1 MESHVAHT
9 DVVEDPIKLKTN
21 SESRPPSQKKIWVD
35 LDNSPHVPFFIPIKR
50 ELEERGYEVLL
61 TARDAYQVSELVE
74 FYGLNCRKIGR
85 HFGKNKFLKV
95 VGVVTRALRLIPFLL
110 KERPNLAVSHGS
122 RAQILASSLLGI
134 KSINIGD
141 YEFVQDLV
149 IFRPSWMIVPEI
161 IPTESVGSRKGNIL
175 KYRGIK
181 EDVYVP
187 SFKAN
192 PSVRNELGLTEQDM
206 VVSIRP
212 PASEAH
218 YHRPESDD
226 LFYAVMEYL
235 KAQPNIKIVLL
246 PRNSHQE
253 AEVRGKWP
261 DLISERRVIIPE
273 RVVDGLN
280 LIWFSDFVVSGGGTM
295 NREAA
300 ALGVPVYSIFRGKIG
315 AVDRYLS
322 ETGRLTLI
330 EDPAEIPAKIKLVHR
345 TGIGSFKSSNRPA
358 LQNIVEFIVSIAES
372 EDPKLLSPQQ
382 AAD

>member
-1 MESHVAHT
+1 MEAHLQQA
-9 DVVEDPIKLKTN
+9 DVVEDLTKLNTN
-21 SESRPPSQKKIWVD
+21 TESRRPSKKRVWVD

-50 ELEERGYEVLL
+50 ELEERGYEVVL
-61 TARDAYQVSELVE
+61 TARDAYQVSDLVE

-95 VGVVTRALRLIPFLL
+95 VGLVTRALRLIPFLL

-134 KSINIGD
+134 KSVNIGD

-161 IPTESVGSRKGNIL
+161 IPIESIGRRKKNIL
-175 KYRGIK
+175 KYHGIK

-187 SFKAN
+187 AFKAN
-192 PSVRNELGLTEQDM
+192 SSVRGELGLTDQDM

-226 LFYAVMEYL
+226 LFHAVMEYL
-235 KAQPNIKIVLL
+235 KAQADLKIVLL
-246 PRNSHQE
+246 PRNAHQE
-253 AEVRGKWP
+253 AEIRQKWP
-261 DLISERRVIIPE
+261 DLISERRVIIPA

-280 LIWFSDFVVSGGGTM
+280 LIWFSDFVGSGGGTLH
-295 NREAA
+295 RAA
-300 ALGVPVYSIFRGKIG
+300 AARGVPV
-315 AVDRYLS
+315 
-322 ETGRLTLI
+322 
-330 EDPAEIPAKIKLVHR
+330 
-345 TGIGSFKSSNRPA
+345 
-358 LQNIVEFIVSIAES
+358 
-372 EDPKLLSPQQ
+372 
-382 AAD
+382 

>member
-1 MESHVAHT
+1 METTLAT
-9 DVVEDPIKLKTN
+9 EPAGATEDQIKVGTN
-21 SESRPPSQKKIWVD
+21 LDSKESAKKKIWID

-50 ELEERGYEVLL
+50 ELERRGYNVLL
-61 TARDAYQVSELVE
+61 TARDAYQVSDLVE
-74 FYGLNCRKIGR
+74 FYGLECRKIGR
-85 HFGKNKFLKV
+85 HFGKNKLFKV
-95 VGVVTRALRLIPFLL
+95 VGVVSRALRLIPLL
-110 KERPNLAVSHGS
+110 IKEKPDLAISHGS

-161 IPTESVGSRKGNIL
+161 IPDASVGSRKGQVL

-187 SFKAN
+187 SFKAD
-192 PSVRNELGLTEQDM
+192 PLVKQELGIADHDM
-206 VVSIRP
+206 MVCIRP

-218 YHRPESDD
+218 YHRPESDA
-226 LFYAVMEYL
+226 LFSAVMDFL
-235 KAQPNIKIVLL
+235 KSQPNVKMVVL
-246 PRNSHQE
+246 PRNANQE
-253 AEVRGKWP
+253 AEVRNKWP
-261 DLISERRVIIPE
+261 DLISSRRLIIPKH
-273 RVVDGLN
+273 VVDGLN

-330 EDPAEIPAKIKLVHR
+330 ESAAEVPSKIKLARRNH
-345 TGIGSFKSSNRPA
+345 IPAFQSSDRPA
-358 LQNIVEFIVSIAES
+358 LQNIVEIVVAVAES
-372 EDPKLLSPQQ
+372 RDPKPIS
-382 AAD
+382 A

>member
-1 MESHVAHT
+1 MQK
-9 DVVEDPIKLKTN
+9 D
-21 SESRPPSQKKIWVD
+21 RPPLWEEQ
-35 LDNSPHVPFFIPIKR
+35 IP
-50 ELEERGYEVLL
+50 E
-61 TARDAYQVSELVE
+61 S
-74 FYGLNCRKIGR
+74 C
-85 HFGKNKFLKV
+85 
-95 VGVVTRALRLIPFLL
+95 
-110 KERPNLAVSHGS
+110 
-122 RAQILASSLLGI
+122 SSLLGI

-161 IPTESVGSRKGNIL
+161 IPNESVGSRKNNIL

-192 PSVRNELGLTEQDM
+192 PSVRKELGLTEQDM

-235 KAQPNIKIVLL
+235 KAQPSVKIVLL

-261 DLISERRVIIPE
+261 DLISQRRVIIPE

-330 EDPAEIPAKIKLVHR
+330 ENPAEIPAKIKLVRR
-345 TGIGSFKSSNRPA
+345 TGIGAFKSSNRPA
-358 LQNIVEFIVSIAES
+358 LQNIVEFIVSIVES

>member
-1 MESHVAHT
+1 
-9 DVVEDPIKLKTN
+9 
-21 SESRPPSQKKIWVD
+21 
-35 LDNSPHVPFFIPIKR
+35 
-50 ELEERGYEVLL
+50 
-61 TARDAYQVSELVE
+61 
-74 FYGLNCRKIGR
+74 LNCRKIGS

-95 VGVVTRALRLIPFLL
+95 VGLVTRALRLIPFLL
-110 KERPNLAVSHGS
+110 RERPNLAVSHGS

-134 KSINIGD
+134 KSVNIGD

-161 IPTESVGSRKGNIL
+161 IPIESIGRRKKNIL
-175 KYRGIK
+175 KYQGIK

-187 SFKAN
+187 AFKAN
-192 PSVRNELGLTEQDM
+192 SSVRSELGLTDRDM

-226 LFYAVMEYL
+226 LFHAVMEYL
-235 KAQPNIKIVLL
+235 KAQADIKIVLL
-246 PRNSHQE
+246 PRNAHQE
-253 AEVRGKWP
+253 AEIRQKWP

-330 EDPAEIPAKIKLVHR
+330 ESPAEIAEKIKLVRR
-345 TGIGSFKSSNRPA
+345 TGIGAFQSSNRPA
-358 LQNIVEFIVSIAES
+358 LQNIVEFIVAILES
-372 EDPKLLSPQQ
+372 EDPRLLSPEQT
-382 AAD
+382 AE